1 MEWGNLLESSGNQKH
16 SGFMHL
22 YAPLLR
28 NLLTSPHL
36 GIGEVEKFPAHVLL

>member
-1 MEWGNLLESSGNQKH
+1 MGESIRVIRESETLR
-16 SGFMHL
+16 L